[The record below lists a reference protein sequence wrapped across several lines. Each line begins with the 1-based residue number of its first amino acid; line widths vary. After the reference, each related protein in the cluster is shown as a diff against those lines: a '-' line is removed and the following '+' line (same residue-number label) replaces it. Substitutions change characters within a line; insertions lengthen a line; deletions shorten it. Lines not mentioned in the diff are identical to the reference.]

1 MSDTEENTGSIFSA
15 LRNPA
20 FRLLFLA
27 EAISLFGDA
36 FTWLGLALISFQF
49 GGDRSAVV
57 LSTALTLRV
66 TAFILFSPFAGVLA
80 DRVNRKGILVVTHF
94 ARMGVVA
101 CFPLVTREW
110 QLYALVF
117 VLNIF
122 SGFFQP
128 AYRASIPILVTGSEY
143 RAAVGLSAAT
153 FQLLGVMGPGVAGM
167 FAAWL
172 GAREI
177 FLVDAATFVIAGVLV
192 LMLPGAK
199 MGEAVE
205 PAANVS
211 AFSEVREGLQLLLGH
226 PYLRLA
232 LSVEFLA
239 AVAGAQILV
248 NTISHVK
255 VALSLDERHYGWVMS
270 AFALGGGIAAFFSSR
285 LDRTPSR
292 ARSLLF
298 GAATLGVAV
307 ALAQRVSYPAFVG
320 LWWAAGAGQ
329 TLAEIA
335 SETLIGENIEASDQ
349 GKVFGAHFA
358 VSHVWW
364 AMSYPIAGRL
374 GQLYPSQTFL
384 WSGLAVLGGSLLLL
398 IFTVTFGWR
407 QPGTVFG
414 SGENP

>member
-1 MSDTEENTGSIFSA
+1 MSDAVEASPSIFAA
-15 LRNPA
+15 LKNPA
-20 FRLLFLA
+20 FRLLFVA

-36 FTWLGLALISFQF
+36 FTWLGLALVSFQF
-49 GGDRSAVV
+49 GIDRSAVV
-57 LSTALTLRV
+57 LSLALTLRV
-66 TAFILFSPFAGVLA
+66 SAFIIFSPFAGVLA
-80 DRVNRKGILVVTHF
+80 DRVNRKAILVVTHF

-101 CFPLVTREW
+101 CFPLVTQEW

-128 AYRASIPILVTGSEY
+128 AYRATIPSLVSGSEY

-153 FQLLGVMGPGVAGM
+153 YQLLGVMGPGVAGM

-199 MGEAVE
+199 LAEAIE
-205 PAANVS
+205 PAAKVS
-211 AFSEVREGLQLLLGH
+211 AFSEVREGLRLLLGH

-248 NTISHVK
+248 NTVGHVK
-255 VALSLDERHYGWVMS
+255 VALALDDQHYGWVMS
-270 AFALGGGIAAFFSSR
+270 SFALGAGIAAFLSNRF
-285 LDRTPSR
+285 DRSPSR
-292 ARSLLF
+292 ARSLLIGSVLL
-298 GAATLGVAV
+298 GACLSVA
-307 ALAQRVSYPAFVG
+307 QGVSYPVFVA
-320 LWWAAGAGQ
+320 LWGMAGAGQ
-329 TLAEIA
+329 ILAEIA
-335 SETLIGENIEASDQ
+335 SETLIGENIENPDQ

-358 VSHVWW
+358 VSHAWW
-364 AMSYPIAGRL
+364 AISYPLAGMM
-374 GQLYPSQTFL
+374 GQFYPRQTFL
-384 WSGLAVLGGSLLLL
+384 WSGLGVLAGSSVLLVLT
-398 IFTVTFGWR
+398 IYQWKKSSAKT
-407 QPGTVFG
+407 
-414 SGENP
+414 